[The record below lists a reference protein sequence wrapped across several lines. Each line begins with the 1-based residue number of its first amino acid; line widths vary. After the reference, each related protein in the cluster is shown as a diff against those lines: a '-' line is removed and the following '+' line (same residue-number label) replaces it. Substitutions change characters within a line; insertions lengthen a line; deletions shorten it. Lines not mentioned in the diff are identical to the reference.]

1 MTTPANIEPW
11 KEPKEERDKFE
22 DWYIKNIW
30 DLKEYPIG
38 SRECYLQWKAW
49 LAAIAAHAPQE
60 PIDAYC
66 PKCDELLMLP
76 QGTVTKEPSV
86 PVSKLKELYNETYSF
101 WGLEETIETIEVS
114 ELKELIHQAEK
125 EKA

>member
-1 MTTPANIEPW
+1 MTDKIEPW
-11 KEPKEERDKFE
+11 MIDAMKSLHCEEYYTDAMA
-22 DWYIKNIW
+22 
-30 DLKEYPIG
+30 
-38 SRECYLQWKAW
+38 ECDARHV
-49 LAAIAAHAPQE
+49 AAHAPQE